1 MNIKEMMIMNYNKLI
16 NKYSIPLNNGLK
28 SAINMVESLQEKE
41 LNSGT
46 QTYEELEFLKVK
58 LYKEYSKNYDK
69 DKNIKEKIYI
79 LNDDCVW
86 DDEND
91 SKIVAVSFD
100 KDELKKEMKKYIEQV
115 KKEIDYDNLEDYSE
129 EANENFIVEENENS
143 FLIYEDGYYNRN
155 HIDISIIEKEIISE
169 KVKETEEYEL

>member
-1 MNIKEMMIMNYNKLI
+1 MNYNKLI

-28 SAINMVESLQEKE
+28 SAINIVESLQEKE
-41 LNSGT
+41 LNSET

-58 LYKEYSKNYDK
+58 LYKEYSKNYDTS
-69 DKNIKEKIYI
+69 KNIKEKIYI
-79 LNDDCVW
+79 LNDDCVC

-115 KKEIDYDNLEDYSE
+115 KKEIDFNNLDFKNESE
-129 EANENFIVEENENS
+129 EGNEDFIVDENENG

-169 KVKETEEYEL
+169 KVKEAEEYEL